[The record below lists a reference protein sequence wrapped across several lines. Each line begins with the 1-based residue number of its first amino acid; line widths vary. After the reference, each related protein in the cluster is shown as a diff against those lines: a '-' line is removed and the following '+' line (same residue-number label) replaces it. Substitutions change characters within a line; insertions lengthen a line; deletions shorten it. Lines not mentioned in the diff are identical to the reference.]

1 VISSASVLG
10 HALRRIYLQRR
21 AALFSSLIH
30 PSLAKSPFTLNAEP
44 MLHGPEEE

>member
-1 VISSASVLG
+1 MRFDVFIFRGGL
-10 HALRRIYLQRR
+10 L
-21 AALFSSLIH
+21 LFSSLIH